1 MSLCE
6 RTTIR
11 TDGKN
16 GFQISATTGEWTL
29 YATTPAER
37 KGWMDNLNYYV
48 QQCKKYKSTYDT
60 LQASSRSLR
69 QLTCTVP
76 AYGLAIEE
84 LMERERSE
92 CRPVPVILEQFLHA
106 LRADPAVP
114 NISSTNASQHRSFVL
129 RSPCSPALPYNQD
142 RAY

>member
-69 QLTCTVP
+69 QLTCTIFSTVQ
-76 AYGLAIEE
+76 LTDW
-84 LMERERSE
+84 RS
-92 CRPVPVILEQFLHA
+92 
-106 LRADPAVP
+106 
-114 NISSTNASQHRSFVL
+114 RS
-129 RSPCSPALPYNQD
+129 
-142 RAY
+142 